1 VNYYPHHIGDYL
13 TDTAH
18 LTMVEDG
25 AYRRLLD
32 LYYSRERP
40 IPADVSRVCRLV
52 RAATVEERGAVES
65 VLAEFFFLDGDAWR
79 HKRCDR
85 EILKAAAARTKARE
99 NGLKGGRPKG
109 LVHNPEKTQPVIS
122 GFPNGNLDKTQGKA
136 PNPNP
141 NPNTQSIGSST
152 VSEGVQGESQ
162 SVAAAPHRRAPAKQ
176 PQFSPPSV
184 ADVAE
189 YCQERGNC
197 IDAEHFHSHYTANGW
212 RVGKTS
218 MRDWRAAVR
227 TWEKRDEKHEQYSA
241 GPKKSDFERNLEF
254 LKRRSGEII

>member
-65 VLAEFFFLDGDAWR
+65 VLAEFFFLDGEAWR

-141 NPNTQSIGSST
+141 NTQSIGSST
-152 VSEGVQGESQ
+152 DSEGVQGESQ
-162 SVAAAPHRRAPAKQ
+162 SVAAAPHRRAQKGGSR
-176 PQFSPPSV
+176 FSAPTLDQV
-184 ADVAE
+184 AD
-189 YCQERGNC
+189 YCHERGNQ
-197 IDAEHFHSHYTANGW
+197 INPEKFHDYYESNGW
-212 RVGKTS
+212 KVGKS
-218 MRDWRAAVR
+218 AMKDWKAAVR
-227 TWEKRDEKHEQYSA
+227 NWEKRNEEHQRAGGKREQT
-241 GPKKSDFERNLEF
+241 FEQKLEF